1 MKSWKSVNNLLSFQL
16 NVFSLLNQIIFQNYA
31 NSIPNLIPMIN
42 PIRKLNISNQRNDK
56 DKGNKQFSLVET
68 TGRVTRLK
76 FDRSRSTPWRGIK
89 YS

>member
-16 NVFSLLNQIIFQNYA
+16 NVFSLLNRIIFQNYA

-68 TGRVTRLK
+68 TERVTRLK
-76 FDRSRSTPWRGIK
+76 FDRSRSMPWRGIK

>member
-1 MKSWKSVNNLLSFQL
+1 
-16 NVFSLLNQIIFQNYA
+16 
-31 NSIPNLIPMIN
+31 MIN

-68 TGRVTRLK
+68 TERVTRLK